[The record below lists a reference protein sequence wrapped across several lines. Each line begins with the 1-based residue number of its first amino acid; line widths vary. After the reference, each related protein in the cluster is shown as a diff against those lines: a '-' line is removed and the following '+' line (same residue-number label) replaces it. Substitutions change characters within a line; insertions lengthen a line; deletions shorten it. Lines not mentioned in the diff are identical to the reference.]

1 MKITRIISRLDIKG
15 RNLVKGINLE
25 GLRVL
30 GKPEEFA
37 REEGLALAE
46 KYEGEFPKKYFNDF
60 LDYVN
65 ITEENFWQV
74 VDSWRSEHL
83 WSFAGNQ
90 WTLNYPLK

>member
-1 MKITRIISRLDIKG
+1 MKKFLGIVVPDSSWLVVVKKIYLIINYIYLS
-15 RNLVKGINLE
+15 
-25 GLRVL
+25 
-30 GKPEEFA
+30 
-37 REEGLALAE
+37 
-46 KYEGEFPKKYFNDF
+46 EFPKKYFNDF

-83 WSFAGNQ
+83 WSFVGNQ